1 MNELIDR
8 RRLTAAPWTVSEAHV
23 RRGEDLPH
31 GRRPLRLS
39 IARRRARTR
48 AGAEKFVTQVRFGDS
63 TAVVVPW
70 REGRSGGRGELSAA
84 PAGGASVV

>member
-1 MNELIDR
+1 MNK
-8 RRLTAAPWTVSEAHV
+8 TVSETPV
-23 RRGEDLPH
+23 RRTQDVSH

-70 REGRSGGRGELSAA
+70 REERSERLAA
-84 PAGGASVV
+84 T